1 MSGAKKYFGLVF
13 MALLV
18 LPAACAPVISENIRS
33 QADPSLGF
41 AQVSADP
48 EAHKGEMVIFGGII
62 LEGVN
67 TKEGTLLTILQ
78 RPTASN
84 GRPLDVD
91 ESAGRFLALY
101 PEFLDVAVYSPGRA
115 VTVAG
120 RVAGRR
126 VQPLGEIEYTY
137 PLIKVEEI
145 YLWPKPQPPVGGFQF
160 YYHPFH
166 AHPFWWTF

>member
-1 MSGAKKYFGLVF
+1 MSLVKKYFGVVLIS
-13 MALLV
+13 LLGG
-18 LPAACAPVISENIRS
+18 LTACAPIISENIRN
-33 QADPSLGF
+33 QVDPGLDFSEVL
-41 AQVSADP
+41 ADP
-48 EAHKGEMVIFGGII
+48 EQYKGEMVVFGGIV

-91 ESAGRFLALY
+91 ESAGRFLALDAR
-101 PEFLDVAVYSPGRA
+101 FLDVAVYSPGR
-115 VTVAG
+115 VLTVAG

-126 VQPLGEIEYTY
+126 VRPLGEIEYTY
-137 PLIKVEEI
+137 PLIKAEEI